1 MDMDNTKQDNN
12 LLNSKAASLPERA
25 KIVQQSQLKNKKK
38 KQKALRLNEPSQT
51 SIAGVVGEEME
62 THDKKSLQSPK
73 KKRAKMNKSQR
84 NAADSASLISDKNK
98 LTSLCQKR
106 KKIEGD
112 ERKGTRRDPSI
123 FDGYSKHFYESHVL
137 PGKPCPRKKINHAG
151 NFDIVNY
158 REITPKKSTKNRTMK
173 NNSMTV
179 GQKKPMLQ
187 PGQKMLVTCQ
197 PLPTIDTV
205 TRSCIPASNFRV
217 VGHILSSDGQVQ
229 LHHLEGP
236 LPLNFLQRGI
246 SNGGTEYRI
255 GKPEYR
261 FKGIEDHYYEDGQD
275 VNMDEILKALDS
287 M

>member
-1 MDMDNTKQDNN
+1 MGMDNTKQDNN
-12 LLNSKAASLPERA
+12 LLNAKAASLPERA
-25 KIVQQSQLKNKKK
+25 KIVQQSKLKNKKK

-51 SIAGVVGEEME
+51 SIAGVVGEEIE

-98 LTSLCQKR
+98 LTSLCQK

-112 ERKGTRRDPSI
+112 ERKGTSRDPSI

-205 TRSCIPASNFRV
+205 TRSCMPASNFKV

-236 LPLNFLQRGI
+236 LPLDFLQRGI
-246 SNGGTEYRI
+246 SDGGTEYRI